1 MQTIDVVIILLV
13 LWAAYN
19 GWKRGLIKEII
30 SMIGFFVGLFVAYE
44 LYTTFGNYLAPSL
57 SSNATAGRYLGY
69 FVAFVGLWIVVPILL
84 GVLANLVTRSLKL
97 IHLGLINSLGG
108 ALVSTAKYV
117 ILMSFVFSAMNFLG
131 IMSREKKDASLLY
144 KPVASLAETV
154 FNGKEKPQSATSEE
168 EKSDTL
174 WVKINHPKSKSR

>member
-19 GWKRGLIKEII
+19 GWKHGLIKEII

-131 IMSREKKDASLLY
+131 IMSQEKKDAALLY
-144 KPVASLAETV
+144 KPVASLAGTV
-154 FNGKEKPQSATSEE
+154 FNGKQKPKSALPQE
-168 EKSDTL
+168 EKSDTI
-174 WVKINHPKSKSR
+174 WVKIHHPKTKAK